1 MKITPTQLKV
11 LLPAISAFCVA
22 LANIYWPDM
31 AHAVEILATAV
42 TAAVLV
48 RRPGDAPVAG
58 VHVDDIRDAP

>member
-1 MKITPTQLKV
+1 MKLSPTQIKV

-22 LANIYWPDM
+22 LANVYWPVM
-31 AHAVEILATAV
+31 AHAVEVLGAAV

-58 VHVDDIRDAP
+58 VHPDDLRGQ